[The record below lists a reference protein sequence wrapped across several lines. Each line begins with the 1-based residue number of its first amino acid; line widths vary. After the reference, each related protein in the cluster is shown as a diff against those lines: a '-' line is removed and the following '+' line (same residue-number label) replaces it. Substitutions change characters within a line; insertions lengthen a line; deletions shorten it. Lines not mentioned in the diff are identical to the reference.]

1 MLGQIIGGIGSVI
14 GAGLNFMQQN
24 RQFEFDREMQEKTW
38 AREDNA
44 VQRRA
49 ADLEAAGLS
58 PTLAAG
64 GAAQAQSPIR
74 AQVPGAGIGNQ
85 VMEAMQFQS
94 ALARQKQDIATSASQ
109 AALNNIQRENAELS
123 TMPLKEAL
131 NSNYMVPNPNGD
143 GPDLTPAQYIGTNY
157 LLGLRNQEHIL
168 SDNAIA
174 ASWTAQKAI
183 ADAKA
188 SDLALQ
194 QKQWD
199 FDITK
204 QTGMRSYDTGYNAPL
219 ESVIRSLGGDGTP
232 YSSALIGLLEKILK
246 NAPKSGAIRG
256 GY

>member
-1 MLGQIIGGIGSVI
+1 M
-14 GAGLNFMQQN
+14 
-24 RQFEFDREMQEKTW
+24 
-38 AREDNA
+38 
-44 VQRRA
+44 
-49 ADLEAAGLS
+49 
-58 PTLAAG
+58 
-64 GAAQAQSPIR
+64 
-74 AQVPGAGIGNQ
+74 
-85 VMEAMQFQS
+85 
-94 ALARQKQDIATSASQ
+94 
-109 AALNNIQRENAELS
+109 
-123 TMPLKEAL
+123 
-131 NSNYMVPNPNGD
+131 PNPNGD

-157 LLGLRNQEHIL
+157 LLGLRNQEQIL
-168 SDNAIA
+168 SDNATA
-174 ASWTAQKAI
+174 ATWTAQKAI

-246 NAPKSGAIRG
+246 NAPKAGSIRG